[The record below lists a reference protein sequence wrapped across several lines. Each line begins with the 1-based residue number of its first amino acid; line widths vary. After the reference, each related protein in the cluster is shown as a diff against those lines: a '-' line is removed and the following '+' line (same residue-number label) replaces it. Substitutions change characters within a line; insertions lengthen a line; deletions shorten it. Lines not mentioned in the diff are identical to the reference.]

1 MSSTQNNEKI
11 IGIHRPGLK
20 EKFFFFLSGTIVSIP
35 FTLYTRTL
43 TSQLCVLMPILYARI
58 CSTAIFTPFVE
69 EFAKAY
75 PLLYRHG
82 ETERSIF
89 TLGFI
94 VGLGFGITEFFMYV
108 FLVRTPMYIRLPV
121 IFFHAASTSITAYG
135 IARDRPWL
143 YLVAVTLH
151 FLNNLGAIF
160 GLLWLIYGFPTLIVA
175 LFLSWTFYWKTS
187 PVRFSD

>member
-35 FTLYTRTL
+35 FTLYARTL
-43 TSQLCVLMPILYARI
+43 TSQLCVHMPILYARI

-75 PLLYRHG
+75 PLFYRHG

-108 FLVRTPMYIRLPV
+108 FLVRAPIYIRLPG

-135 IARDRPWL
+135 IARNRPWL
-143 YLVAVTLH
+143 YLAAVTLH
-151 FLNNLGAIF
+151 FLNNLSAIF
-160 GLLWLIYGFPTLIVA
+160 GLLWLISGFPTLIVA